1 MAAPTGAQLVSYA
14 MSLRGRAKGRVR
26 ENVNDFTQAY
36 YGDNTAASWCL
47 IFVWYCLNHFGAAG
61 LIGGKIAYVPSL
73 KSRVRG
79 KWHTSKSLIR
89 EGDPVTFDFNR
100 TGSPE
105 HVGIFIKWLNSAKT
119 QFQSIEG
126 NTGDDLVA
134 TRTSYWSDV
143 FGYVKPG
150 LAVAP
155 SRHVPR
161 CHLPPTPRAGPCRPA
176 PM

>member
-1 MAAPTGAQLVSYA
+1 MSPPTGDQLVAFA
-14 MSLRGRAKGRVR
+14 MTQRGRAKGYER
-26 ENVNDFTQAY
+26 ENANAY
-36 YGDNTAASWCL
+36 TTWFYGDNTAACWCL
-47 IFVWYCLNHFGAAG
+47 IFVCYCLNHFGALG

-73 KSRVRG
+73 KGRVRP

-89 EGDPVTFDFNR
+89 KGDPVTFDFNR

-126 NTGDDLVA
+126 NTGDDLSRPVPG
-134 TRTSYWSDV
+134 TGRTCSGTSSPAW
-143 FGYVKPG
+143 
-150 LAVAP
+150 P
-155 SRHVPR
+155 SPARHRTPASST
-161 CHLPPTPRAGPCRPA
+161 PTPRAGLCRPA